1 MVQQNPLLFVKIKK
15 CNFLL
20 QTLAKR
26 FSALHFD
33 NYPHLPFVR
42 GQNITQI
49 RCKEAYLVY

>member
-26 FSALHFD
+26 FLH
-33 NYPHLPFVR
+33 YILI
-42 GQNITQI
+42 ITPI
-49 RCKEAYLVY
+49 YLLLEGKTIHKFNARNLI